1 MQPRPW
7 LIVVIVGAVVGAL
20 FAGIATYDFVQHLDR
35 QVHSI
40 HCSFVPGGGGTLG
53 PSGCQT
59 ALMSPY
65 SSMFRSLI
73 WGGIPISLAAL
84 SVFAFIAFF
93 AADLALSRRQ
103 RDVRATAFLALACAL
118 PALASIVML
127 TISLTKLHTACT
139 QCIAIYIS
147 SAACLVGSIV
157 TWRQAVK
164 NREEVQATTNQFLA
178 GAFSLGV
185 LFVAAPIALYVMM
198 APDHARFVG
207 TCDGLAH
214 PEDPYGVM
222 VPIGKH
228 AANAAPAIEILD
240 PLCPACR
247 AFEERLDDSGMK
259 SRLARQAV
267 LFPLDSTCNW
277 MVDDKVHPGA
287 CTISEAVLCAGDR
300 AGEVVDWA
308 FANQKQIRDETKADP
323 AAAARL
329 AGARFPELAACIG
342 SPEARSRLNK
352 SLRWAVGNGIQ
363 VLTPQLYIDNVKL
376 CDEDVDLGLEYA
388 LRVALERHDHGTLV
402 ATSITQPT
410 TPQRLEATEE
420 ERQAIE
426 HANTAVTTGKP
437 TTHEEAPAATTPAT
451 PTEPAATAPAN
462 PTTTTPTPTP
472 PTEAPPAETPPS
484 PTPPSPPPSPPP
496 AETPPAPPAAP
507 ETGPVTT
514 PGGGAP

>member
-40 HCSFVPGGGGTLG
+40 HCSFVPGGNGTLG

-65 SSMFRSLI
+65 SSMFRSHV

-118 PALASIVML
+118 PALASIVMA
-127 TISLTKLHTACT
+127 TISLTQLHTACT
-139 QCIAIYIS
+139 QCIAIYVS
-147 SAACLVGSIV
+147 SAACVTGAIV
-157 TWRQAVK
+157 TWRQAVT
-164 NREEVQATTNQFLA
+164 NRDEAPATTNQFLA

-198 APDHARFVG
+198 APDHSRFVG

-222 VPIGKH
+222 VPIGTH
-228 AANAAPAIEILD
+228 TANAAPTIEILD

-247 AFEERLDDSGMK
+247 AFEDRLDDSGME

-308 FANQKQIRDETKADP
+308 FAHQKQIRDQTQADP
-323 AAAARL
+323 GAAARL

-388 LRVALERHDHGTLV
+388 LRVALERHDRGTLV
-402 ATSITQPT
+402 ATSITQPA
-410 TPQRLEATEE
+410 TPRRLEATEE
-420 ERQAIE
+420 ERRAIE
-426 HANTAVTTGKP
+426 HAATAAKATTAAKP
-437 TTHEEAPAATTPAT
+437 TAQEEVTAAP
-451 PTEPAATAPAN
+451 PTETAPPPGEAAATAP
-462 PTTTTPTPTP
+462 
-472 PTEAPPAETPPS
+472 ES
-484 PTPPSPPPSPPP
+484 PP
-496 AETPPAPPAAP
+496 AETPPAETPPPPVEAPPPSAPPAPPAEP

-514 PGGGAP
+514 PEGGAP